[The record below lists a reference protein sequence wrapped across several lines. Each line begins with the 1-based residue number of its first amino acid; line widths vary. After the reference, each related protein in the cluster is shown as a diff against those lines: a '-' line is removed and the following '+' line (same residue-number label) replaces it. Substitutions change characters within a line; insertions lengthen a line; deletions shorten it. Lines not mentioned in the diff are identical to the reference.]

1 MIPGMTTKT
10 IPSPKK
16 KLSSVRH
23 TRAIQRDRSK
33 RPTVAPSAPQVESRL
48 SELIQPAT
56 FAQVAS
62 FQQMGLRQRIL
73 TLPVMMAFVLS
84 LIWRHLGSVAE
95 ATRVLRQE
103 GFLWVEPTQVS
114 SQAVT
119 ERLGSLPARLFEQTL
134 HDLLPQ
140 MQQRWTSRSRPLP
153 PAVAHAQ
160 QHFTE
165 VLALDGSTLDA
176 LLHKVGLLKGREK
189 RALGGRMA
197 GLLSIATRLP
207 RRIWYE
213 ADSQAHD
220 QRFWDRV
227 IATLEEG
234 VLLIFDLGFLNYPHY
249 DELCERKLFFIT
261 RAAEN
266 MAFKVEQVLQASEE
280 VHDLL
285 VWVGSGETSRCK
297 QLLRLV
303 EVKHGGKWYRY
314 LSNVL
319 DPVVL
324 PAAYVMALYWQRWRL
339 EDAFAIVK
347 RLLGLA
353 YFWSGSSNGVQVQL
367 WATWLVYAVLADLT
381 DAVAA
386 ELEKP
391 YAALSLEMVYRGL
404 YHYTQAAQRGL
415 ADEVVAYL
423 AANAQWLGILK
434 RKRSHRAAFTGL
446 VDLTIPPD
454 P

>member
-1 MIPGMTTKT
+1 MISGMTTKT
-10 IPSPKK
+10 VTSPKK
-16 KLSSVRH
+16 KPSSVRH

-33 RPTVAPSAPQVESRL
+33 RPTVAPSAPQVEARL
-48 SELIQPAT
+48 AELIQPAT
-56 FAQVAS
+56 FAQVAA
-62 FQQMGLRQRIL
+62 FQAMGLRQRIL

-103 GFLWVEPTQVS
+103 GFLWVQPTPVS
-114 SQAVT
+114 SQALT
-119 ERLGSLPARLFEQTL
+119 ERLGSLPAPLFEQIL
-134 HDLLPQ
+134 HDVLPQ
-140 MQQRWTSRSRPLP
+140 MQQRWQGRTRPLP
-153 PAVAHAQ
+153 PALASAQ
-160 QHFTE
+160 QHFTD

-197 GLLSIATRLP
+197 GLLNIATRLP
-207 RRIWYE
+207 RQIWYE
-213 ADSQAHD
+213 EDSQAHD

-227 IATLEEG
+227 VATLDEG

-249 DELCERKLFFIT
+249 DDLSAKKISFIT

-266 MAFKVEQVLQASEE
+266 MVFQVEQVLQATEE
-280 VHDLL
+280 LHDLL
-285 VWVGSGETSRCK
+285 VWVGSGESSRCK
-297 QLLRLV
+297 HLLRLV
-303 EVKHGGKWYRY
+303 EVKHGSKWYRY
-314 LSNVL
+314 LTNVL
-319 DPVVL
+319 DPAVL
-324 PAAYVMALYWQRWRL
+324 PAGSVMALYWQRWRL
-339 EDAFAIVK
+339 EDAFAVVK

-367 WATWLVYAVLADLT
+367 WATWLVYAVLVDLT

-391 YAALSLEMVYRGL
+391 FAGLSLEMVYRGL
-404 YHYTQAAQRGL
+404 YHFTQASQRGL
-415 ADEVVAYL
+415 ADDIVVYL
-423 AANAQWLGILK
+423 AVNARWLGILK
-434 RKRSHRAAFTGL
+434 RTRSHRAAFNGL

>member
-10 IPSPKK
+10 VTSPKK
-16 KLSSVRH
+16 KPSSVRH

-33 RPTVAPSAPQVESRL
+33 RPTVAPSAPQVEARL
-48 SELIQPAT
+48 AELIQPAT

-95 ATRVLRQE
+95 ATRVLRHE

-114 SQAVT
+114 SQALT
-119 ERLGSLPARLFEQTL
+119 ERLGSLPASLFEQTL
-134 HDLLPQ
+134 HDVLPQ
-140 MQQRWTSRSRPLP
+140 MQQRWQSRRRPLS

-197 GLLSIATRLP
+197 GLLNLATRLP
-207 RRIWYE
+207 RQIWYE
-213 ADSQAHD
+213 QDSQAHD

-227 IATLEEG
+227 IATLEPG

-249 DELCERKLFFIT
+249 DDLTTKKLSFIT

-266 MAFKVEQVLQASEE
+266 MAFKVERVQQATGEL
-280 VHDLL
+280 HDLL
-285 VWVGSGETSRCK
+285 VWVGSGETSRCAHR
-297 QLLRLV
+297 LRLV
-303 EVKHGGKWYRY
+303 EVKHGSKWYRY
-314 LSNVL
+314 LTNVL
-319 DPVVL
+319 DPAVL
-324 PAAYVMALYWQRWRL
+324 PAAYVMALYWQRWRI
-339 EDAFAIVK
+339 EDACAIVK

-367 WATWLVYAVLADLT
+367 WATWLVYGVLVDLT

-386 ELEKP
+386 ELAQP
-391 YAALSLEMVYRGL
+391 YAALSLEMVCRGL
-404 YHYTQAAQRGL
+404 YHFTQAAQRGL
-415 ADEVVAYL
+415 ADDVVAYL

-434 RKRSHRAAFTGL
+434 RKRNHRAAFNGL